1 MQDSRGSHQA
11 PASRKYNLH
20 WVENELLLSDITC
33 GGLAEAGKG
42 NGGGVEELEQ
52 RADSG
57 TKKVL

>member
-1 MQDSRGSHQA
+1 MQDSRGSRQA
-11 PASRKYNLH
+11 TASREYYLH
-20 WVENELLLSDITC
+20 WMENEILLSDITC

-42 NGGGVEELEQ
+42 HGEGIGELEQ